1 MFFRTKK
8 TQTGQALQ
16 LQENYRNYASC
27 PRSRLV
33 VSLGNPDIPPQ
44 SLRTIAKAVE
54 KKLYGRAELFPETLT
69 ALEKKWV
76 DEIVHRIDR
85 EGKWRPISQ
94 KVEKETGEIIDGVY
108 LDRVDHENDT
118 LLGPVLIGWEFWK
131 RLGMPDLL
139 RRLGFSEIR
148 AASAAMSVINR
159 LVEPESEHAL
169 PEWIRQ
175 TSLPDIMEISDQGK
189 DCFYRVSDDLLRA
202 RKPIEKHLRET
213 TQNLFSLDRTIL
225 LYDLTNTHFE
235 GLCESNPKAMRG
247 KNKQMRD
254 DCLQVVVG
262 IVFDRNGFAVGH
274 QVFEGN
280 RHDSKTLAAMI
291 DGLQDCCGNPDPF
304 LSNTLLVMDAGL
316 ASEKNKRWLREQGIS
331 YLVNEARPGR
341 QKYRDYFKDE
351 SAFTALPDRDP
362 DETVL
367 VRSIEDP
374 ESGDRIVLC
383 RSILRKAKEAAIKS
397 RAEARFLSDL
407 EKLAHRIASGRLK
420 IPAKIHRAIGRL
432 ERHHPRVARFY
443 DIDLNT
449 DGPLRLIWSRNDPK
463 YCDDDDVLGGYVIRT
478 CRKDLSPE
486 EIWRIYVTLTQ
497 AEAGFKSLKS
507 DLGLRPVYHQLESRV
522 DAHVFITILGYQLLR
537 SITYQLE
544 SQGDRRSWATIHR
557 LLRSHCYSTLILPAR
572 NMTHRVRK
580 AGVPDEQQKDIYAK
594 LSVDWKQLPVSK
606 IRVK

>member
-16 LQENYRNYASC
+16 LQENYRNVANC

-33 VSLGNPDIPPQ
+33 VSLGNPDIPPE
-44 SLRTIAKAVE
+44 SMRTIAKAVE
-54 KKLYGRAELFPETLT
+54 KKLYGRTELFPEPLT
-69 ALEKKWV
+69 ALEQKWV

-85 EGKWRPISQ
+85 EGKWKPLSQ
-94 KVEKETGEIIDGVY
+94 MVEKETGEVIDGVY
-108 LDRVDHENDT
+108 LDRVNHENDT

-131 RLGMPDLL
+131 RLGMPELL
-139 RRLGFSEIR
+139 SRLGFSGIR

-159 LVEPESEHAL
+159 LVKPESEHAVA
-169 PEWIRQ
+169 EWIRQ
-175 TSLPDIMEISDQGK
+175 TSLPDIMEISHPFK
-189 DCFYRVSDDLLRA
+189 DCFYRVSDELLAA
-202 RKPIEKHLRET
+202 RESIEKHLRET

-262 IVFDRNGFAVGH
+262 IVFDRNGFSIGH

-291 DGLQDCCGNPDPF
+291 DGLQDCCGNPDP
-304 LSNTLLVMDAGL
+304 LMSNTLLVMDAGL
-316 ASEKNKRWLREQGIS
+316 ASEKNKSWLRERGIS

-341 QKYRDYFKDE
+341 QKYREYFKDKA
-351 SAFTALPDRDP
+351 AFTALPDRDP
-362 DETVL
+362 GETIL
-367 VRSIEDP
+367 VRSIPDP
-374 ESGDRIVLC
+374 ESADRIILC
-383 RSILRKAKEAAIKS
+383 RSVLRQAKESAIRSK
-397 RAEARFLSDL
+397 AEERFLMDL
-407 EKLAHRIASGRLK
+407 EKLSQRIASGRLR
-420 IPAKIHRAIGRL
+420 IYEKIHRTIGRL
-432 ERHHPRVARFY
+432 EKNHPRVARFY
-443 DIDLNT
+443 DIDLET
-449 DGPLRLIWSRNDPK
+449 DGQLRLVWSRKDQK
-463 YCDDDDVLGGYVIRT
+463 CTEDDDVLGGYVIRT

-486 EIWRIYVTLTQ
+486 EIWRIYVTLTR

-507 DLGLRPVYHQLESRV
+507 DLGLRPVRHQLESRV
-522 DAHVFITILGYQLLR
+522 DAHIFITILGYQLLR

-544 SQGDRRSWATIHR
+544 TQSDHRSWTTISR
-557 LLRSHCYSTLILPAR
+557 MLQSHCYSTMILPSKTKTYR
-572 NMTHRVRK
+572 IRK

-594 LSVDWKQLPVSK
+594 LSIDWKKLPSSK